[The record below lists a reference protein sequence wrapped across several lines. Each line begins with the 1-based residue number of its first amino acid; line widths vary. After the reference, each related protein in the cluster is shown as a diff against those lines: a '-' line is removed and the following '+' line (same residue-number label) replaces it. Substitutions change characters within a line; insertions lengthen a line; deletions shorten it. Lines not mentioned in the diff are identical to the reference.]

1 MFNLK
6 YLFVILIAFSILL
19 SQIIVENSVR
29 DNYATIL
36 SDGSYSLNITYIDL
50 INSDYYFEQY
60 GSYDDYILQYSVK
73 YRPNSIQLEFEKYD
87 ETFLIIKTGR
97 SIIGNYSLIFITRN
111 ENTVQKVE
119 YTAEETESSID
130 IDRFTLLINTTNR
143 VRILEINI
151 TMLNILLLSKPS
163 DIIIDYIERIEYIWM
178 KIEIKNLYLNSTIL
192 TNKYV
197 SKLLCLP
204 HDLNTFIL
212 LQPDLLSLRERNW
225 FEDNYLKRECL
236 ITGVRIDFITRGDKY
251 VFPLNIPGNYSKD
264 IVIGFK
270 NIVSI
275 DSIKWRVIVENNIV
289 EAFLSI
295 NGFGFGLSNEDKIK
309 SVIKNIYD
317 LTEIHG
323 CIKLFTKSFHIVLNN
338 NKYEAIDI
346 CRTID
351 LNNLKI
357 ELENKHRNI
366 IEKPGLIYT
375 TMLILIAI
383 VLTIIILFYP
393 ILRVRR

>member
-73 YRPNSIQLEFEKYD
+73 YRSNTTQLEFEKYD

-197 SKLLCLP
+197 NKILCIP
-204 HDLNTFIL
+204 HDLNTLIL

-236 ITGVRIDFITRGDKY
+236 ITGVRIDFITREDKY

-393 ILRVRR
+393 ILRARR